1 MSILQELLTILDE
14 SKMAEK
20 HQDLQDAICDE
31 FNLEDTDKM
40 VGKIMAYLTDNEE
53 DDAVDDF
60 LFSHFEKDMP
70 YGTAK
75 ARSGDPKNW
84 IADHMSQIF
93 KDKY

>member
-14 SKMAEK
+14 SKMAER

-31 FNLEDTDKM
+31 FKLEDTDPM

-53 DDAVDDF
+53 DDKVDDF
-60 LFSHFEKDMP
+60 LFSHFENDMP
-70 YGTAK
+70 YGTRK

-84 IADHMSQIF
+84 IADHMAQIF
-93 KDKY
+93 KGKF